1 MIIVNYKSKR
11 QLKKAIGGSLDY
23 IQSGAGGAKYTVVKN
38 DDPFFVTNWDRTF
51 KATVIMVD
59 GKIESVR

>member
-11 QLKKAIGGSLDY
+11 KLKKAIGEKLDF
-23 IQSGAGGAKYTVVKN
+23 SKGGAVRN
-38 DDPFFVTNWDRTF
+38 GEPFFVTNFNGTF
-51 KATVIMVD
+51 HATVIMVD